1 MYSIIPY
8 QTDVDIFDINGRYL
22 RQALEHSASM
32 LSEDGSNPEDD
43 GGFLQVRYNQF
54 DVAISSL
61 YHWTFQISKE
71 MKITIDLRKPI
82 GSRITTFMVQCQTCP
97 DQSFE
102 DIQEDAVYSV
112 TCPSFISNGG
122 DGHTILASQKMN
134 YRNGALDTDVFQAYL
149 KTRIPVNQ
157 DIENRITIVTESTN
171 HATGN
176 SNALKNTLNILLHL
190 QSIHFLVDFIF

>member
-1 MYSIIPY
+1 
-8 QTDVDIFDINGRYL
+8 
-22 RQALEHSASM
+22 
-32 LSEDGSNPEDD
+32 
-43 GGFLQVRYNQF
+43 
-54 DVAISSL
+54 
-61 YHWTFQISKE
+61 

-82 GSRITTFMVQCQTCP
+82 GSRITEFKVLCQTCP

-149 KTRIPVNQ
+149 KTKIPVNQ

-176 SNALKNTLNILLHL
+176 SNDLKNTLKIVLL
-190 QSIHFLVDFIF
+190 SIHFLVNFFF

>member
-1 MYSIIPY
+1 
-8 QTDVDIFDINGRYL
+8 
-22 RQALEHSASM
+22 
-32 LSEDGSNPEDD
+32 
-43 GGFLQVRYNQF
+43 
-54 DVAISSL
+54 
-61 YHWTFQISKE
+61 

-82 GSRITTFMVQCQTCP
+82 GSRITKFMVQCQTCP
-97 DQSFE
+97 DQRFE
-102 DIQEDAVYSV
+102 DIQEDTVYSV

-171 HATGN
+171 HGTGS
-176 SNALKNTLNILLHL
+176 SNDLKNTLKIVIL
-190 QSIHFLVDFIF
+190 SIHFLVNFFF